1 MNQTTSRM
9 ADWDRFRYF
18 LVLAETG
25 RLSAASLV
33 LGVSSPTVR
42 RKIRG
47 LEDWLCTK
55 LFTRTPDG
63 YVLTETGSRLV
74 DLVATMRTTART
86 VERFASG
93 HGSGNAGRVTI
104 ATAEGLGTTW
114 LASKITELKQAHSN
128 IEIDLHVSSDHRDL
142 MRLEA
147 DIALRLGDPGDLDLI
162 GRRIGRVTCG
172 LYAAQRY
179 LNDNGTPHSLAD
191 LQHHAIIESSGELE
205 RLEQVKQLRRF
216 AGKTSIGIR
225 CNSLL
230 AQFAAMRAGAGI
242 LALPTYMTSGV
253 NDVVRLLPDEFNVEL
268 DMWLLTHPDL
278 RKTERVRE
286 TMAFLA
292 ESVRSDPSFGTS

>member
-1 MNQTTSRM
+1 MNQTTNRM

-25 RLSAASLV
+25 SLSAASHV

-42 RKIRG
+42 RQIRD

-63 YVLTETGSRLV
+63 YVLTETGGRLV
-74 DLVATMRTTART
+74 DLVATMRTTVRT
-86 VERFASG
+86 VERCAGDYVSDC
-93 HGSGNAGRVTI
+93 AGRVTI

-114 LASKITELKQAHSN
+114 LPSKIAELKLAHSD
-128 IEIDLHVSSDHRDL
+128 IEIDLHVSSDHLDL

-162 GRRIGRVTCG
+162 GRRIGRVACG
-172 LYAAQRY
+172 LYAARRY
-179 LNDNGTPHSLAD
+179 FDDKGTPHSLSD
-191 LQHHAIIESSGELE
+191 LQHHTIIESSGELE
-205 RLEQVKQLRRF
+205 RLEQVKQFRRF
-216 AGKTSIGIR
+216 TDKTSIGIR

-242 LALPTYMTSGV
+242 LAVPTYMTSDV
-253 NDVVRLLPDEFNVEL
+253 SDVVRLLPDEFNVEL

-278 RKTERVRE
+278 TKTERVRK

-292 ESVRSDPSFGTS
+292 ESIRSDPKFGTN